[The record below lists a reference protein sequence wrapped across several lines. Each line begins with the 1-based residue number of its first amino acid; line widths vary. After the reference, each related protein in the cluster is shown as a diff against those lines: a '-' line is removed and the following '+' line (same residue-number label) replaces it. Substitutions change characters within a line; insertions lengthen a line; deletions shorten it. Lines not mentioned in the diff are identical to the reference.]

1 MLGKIMFISQILL
14 GGVLIYLGLIGKIKK
29 DDRKIF
35 KYPRVI
41 YVVAGALIILI
52 TVYFQFN

>member
-1 MLGKIMFISQILL
+1 MFISQILL